1 MFFGFCFDLHDHSFG
16 VIRFKPTF
24 FSFLTSWGFFLAC
37 YDVVVI
43 LSANV
48 DLSLRHSPNYS
59 SMLDLMVFCMV
70 QSTQNVNLSET
81 FVSQTVQNLNDGDKI
96 IWDSMLIENCL
107 KALQLTMS
115 KSFVKSAKLIGKV
128 KSSINCS
135 ALIYLSKIEK
145 HDLPFLN
152 YGLFFLQQ

>member
-1 MFFGFCFDLHDHSFG
+1 
-16 VIRFKPTF
+16 
-24 FSFLTSWGFFLAC
+24 
-37 YDVVVI
+37 
-43 LSANV
+43 
-48 DLSLRHSPNYS
+48 
-59 SMLDLMVFCMV
+59 MLDLMVFCMV
-70 QSTQNVNLSET
+70 QSTQDVNLSET